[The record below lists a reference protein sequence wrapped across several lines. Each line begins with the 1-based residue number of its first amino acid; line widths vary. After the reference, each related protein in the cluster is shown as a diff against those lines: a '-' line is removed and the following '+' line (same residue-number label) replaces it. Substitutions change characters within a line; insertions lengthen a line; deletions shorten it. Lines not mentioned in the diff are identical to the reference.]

1 MRIACAFALAAIA
14 LASCA
19 GDGAQH
25 RARLSSEQDLSFIEA
40 SRAPVR
46 TGVSGA
52 PVNALVVSGTITNTG
67 SVPLRCRPTAFLL
80 VDPNGNAVTPKTQW
94 CDVPSIAPRRS
105 AGFTATFMDAPQDH
119 LQLRFMHPDGTYEA
133 HRINVPPA

>member
-1 MRIACAFALAAIA
+1 VRIACAFVLVAIA
-14 LASCA
+14 LAGCA
-19 GDGAQH
+19 DGAQH
-25 RARLSSEQDLSFIEA
+25 RAKLSSEQDLSFIEA
-40 SRAPVR
+40 SRTPVR

-80 VDPNGNAVTPKTQW
+80 IDESGNAFMPKTQW

-105 AGFTATFMDAPQDH
+105 AGFTATFTPTEQVH
-119 LQLRFMHPDGTYEA
+119 LELRFVHPDGTYEA
-133 HRINVPPA
+133 HVLKVPPA